1 MVAARIGIIGVGS
14 MGQIHARVLGNMRA
28 LTAIAD
34 SDFEK
39 AKKIAATYN
48 VKAFDDFESMIED
61 AELDAV
67 IISTPTPTHAAI
79 TEKIVKNYD
88 SVKGLLIEKP
98 LASNLEDAN
107 RVAGLLRSR
116 NIATVV
122 SHSEVYNPVVDRA
135 LSLIQSGAIGT
146 PRNVVH
152 DRRGFVQASRLP
164 SLGDVLEDIGVHDFD
179 IMARI
184 STGRAKLYAQ
194 CNSEGGILNVATV
207 IVKFENGTEHTFH
220 LSRQYA
226 GRRRYMDISGT
237 KGTLVLD
244 LFAQIITVQDMDQ
257 APSSDSR
264 SLQLPE
270 RGLTIKAYGEPA
282 QEVVNDFLK
291 CIETNAAP
299 KVGLEDG
306 VAALRIVEAA
316 RASAKS
322 GKVLDITVQGRG
334 APVK

>member
-1 MVAARIGIIGVGS
+1 MVSVKIGIIGVGS

-28 LTAIAD
+28 LTAVAD
-34 SDFEK
+34 SDFER
-39 AKKIAATYN
+39 AKKVGATYN
-48 VKAFDDFESMIED
+48 VKAFDNFESMIED
-61 AELDAV
+61 AELDAA

-79 TEKIVKNYD
+79 AEKVAKNYD
-88 SVKGLLIEKP
+88 SIKGLLIEKP
-98 LASNLEDAN
+98 LASNLEDAIK
-107 RVAGLLRSR
+107 VAGLLRSKG
-116 NIATVV
+116 IAAVV

-146 PRNVVH
+146 PRNVIH
-152 DRRGFVQASRLP
+152 DRRGFVLVSRIP

-184 STGRAKLYAQ
+184 SSGRAKLYAQ
-194 CNSEGGILNVATV
+194 GNSDGGILNSTTV
-207 IVKFENGTEHTFH
+207 IIKFETGTEHTFH

-264 SLQLPE
+264 TLQLPE
-270 RGLTIKAYGEPA
+270 RGLTIKAYGEPV

-291 CIETNAAP
+291 CVETKAAP

-316 RASAKS
+316 RASTKS
-322 GKVLDITVQGRG
+322 GKVLDITVQARG
-334 APVK
+334 AAVK

>member
-1 MVAARIGIIGVGS
+1 MVAAKIGIVGVGS

-28 LTAIAD
+28 LTAVAD
-34 SDFEK
+34 SDFER
-39 AKKIAATYN
+39 AKKVGTTYN
-48 VKAFDDFESMIED
+48 VKAFDNFESMIED

-67 IISTPTPTHAAI
+67 IIATPTLTHAAI
-79 TEKIVKNYD
+79 AERIVKNH
-88 SVKGLLIEKP
+88 SSIKGLLIEKP
-98 LASNLEDAN
+98 LASSLEDAN
-107 RVAGLLRSR
+107 RVAGLLRSKS
-116 NIATVV
+116 IATVV

-135 LSLIQSGAIGT
+135 LSLIRSGAIGT

-179 IMARI
+179 IMTRI

-194 CNSEGGILNVATV
+194 CNSEGGVLNAATV
-207 IVKFENGTEHTFH
+207 IVKFESGTEHTFH

-226 GRRRYMDISGT
+226 GRRRYMDICGT
-237 KGTLVLD
+237 KATLVLD
-244 LFAQIITVQDMDQ
+244 LFAQIITVQEMDQ
-257 APSSDSR
+257 APSSDST

-270 RGLTIKAYGEPA
+270 RGLTIKAYGEPV
-282 QEVVNDFLK
+282 QEVINDFLK
-291 CIETNAAP
+291 CIETKATP

-322 GKVLDITVQGRG
+322 GKVLDITVQARG
-334 APVK
+334 AAVK

>member
-1 MVAARIGIIGVGS
+1 MVSVKIGIIGVGS

-28 LTAIAD
+28 LTAVAD
-34 SDFEK
+34 SDFER
-39 AKKIAATYN
+39 AKKVGATYN
-48 VKAFDDFESMIED
+48 VKAFDSFESMIED
-61 AELDAV
+61 AELDAA

-79 TEKIVKNYD
+79 AEKVAKNYD
-88 SVKGLLIEKP
+88 SIKGLLIEKP
-98 LASNLEDAN
+98 LASNLEDAIK
-107 RVAGLLRSR
+107 VAGLLRSKG
-116 NIATVV
+116 IAAVV

-146 PRNVVH
+146 PRNVIH
-152 DRRGFVQASRLP
+152 DRRGFVLASRIP

-184 STGRAKLYAQ
+184 SSGRAKLYAQ
-194 CNSEGGILNVATV
+194 GNSDGGILNSATV
-207 IVKFENGTEHTFH
+207 IIKFETGTEHTFH

-264 SLQLPE
+264 TLQLPE
-270 RGLTIKAYGEPA
+270 RGLTIKAYGEPV

-291 CIETNAAP
+291 CVETKAAP

-306 VAALRIVEAA
+306 VAALRVVEAA

-322 GKVLDITVQGRG
+322 GKVLDITVQARG
-334 APVK
+334 TAVK